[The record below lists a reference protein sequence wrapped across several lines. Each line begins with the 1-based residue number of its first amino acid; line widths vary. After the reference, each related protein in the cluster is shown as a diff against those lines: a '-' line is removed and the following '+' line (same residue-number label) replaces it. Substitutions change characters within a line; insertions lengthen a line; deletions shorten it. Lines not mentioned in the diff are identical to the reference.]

1 LVCDEVDGLDDQ
13 TIGGTY
19 IPSAFGIMFDIE
31 ALSDVGFYEIEADL
45 VSPTE
50 ATAVKIYTKTGTY
63 YGFEDLATQW
73 QLVFDGPSS
82 SNNFHKFAMTFS
94 SPVFSATGDKRAFY
108 ITYPSGSVFLYKA
121 TGVIVSNAEVQIGL
135 ASVRQHNWLPAF
147 EWW

>member
-1 LVCDEVDGLDDQ
+1 MNVHDKSNYTLCFLLIGL
-13 TIGGTY
+13 
-19 IPSAFGIMFDIE
+19 
-31 ALSDVGFYEIEADL
+31 LSDVGFYEIEADL

-82 SNNFHKFAMTFS
+82 SNNFHKVAMTFS

-108 ITYPSGSVFLYKA
+108 
-121 TGVIVSNAEVQIGL
+121 
-135 ASVRQHNWLPAF
+135 
-147 EWW
+147 